1 MPNLGFPEILL
12 IVTAALLVFGPRK
25 LPELGRSVG
34 QMLREFRQHTSAITD
49 EFREQVNAAPAAVSP
64 AVPAPVS
71 AAVPTPLPETAPLP
85 QSKPTAEQAEASQG
99 RA

>member
-34 QMLREFRQHTSAITD
+34 QMLREFRRHTSAITD
-49 EFREQVNAAPAAVSP
+49 EFKEQVNATPPVMPTVRPTHPSVPEQVQAPH
-64 AVPAPVS
+64 
-71 AAVPTPLPETAPLP
+71 
-85 QSKPTAEQAEASQG
+85 G